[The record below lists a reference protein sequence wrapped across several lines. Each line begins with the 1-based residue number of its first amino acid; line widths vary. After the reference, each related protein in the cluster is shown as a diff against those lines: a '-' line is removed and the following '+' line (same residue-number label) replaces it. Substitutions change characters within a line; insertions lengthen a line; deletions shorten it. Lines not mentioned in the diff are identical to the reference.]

1 MSIHS
6 SINND
11 DLKSDNYTYPQFIID
26 EKTGQIEVNFI
37 DRESGRVVRHIPS
50 AELKAIVKDY
60 CSNQGANFR
69 QRQE

>member
-6 SINND
+6 SVD
-11 DLKSDNYTYPQFIID
+11 SDHLKIDNYTYPQFVID

-60 CSNQGANFR
+60 CSSQGANFR
-69 QRQE
+69 QRQA